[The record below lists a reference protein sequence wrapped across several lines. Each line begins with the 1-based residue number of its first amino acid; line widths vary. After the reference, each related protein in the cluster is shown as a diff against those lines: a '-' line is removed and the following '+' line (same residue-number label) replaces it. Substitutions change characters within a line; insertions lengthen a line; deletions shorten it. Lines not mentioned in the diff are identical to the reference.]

1 MIALLTGNIASLSIT
16 GDVVVD
22 VNGVGYKISIPEKE
36 TTHMMVGNFVTFHIS
51 THVREDAITLF
62 GFIESTTRDL
72 FEKLVSVS
80 GIGPKMGL
88 AMISALTPQG
98 IVDAL
103 TLNDVDML
111 CRVPGIGK
119 KTAQRMIVEL
129 SNVKGINDIFLP
141 TPANSA
147 VKDVSDALEE
157 LGYRRE
163 EISNVVR
170 DLDPTLSVDVMIKEC
185 LRLLATGSAG

>member
-1 MIALLTGNIASLSIT
+1 MIALLTGTLINISLN
-16 GDVVVD
+16 GEVVID
-22 VNGVGYKISIPEKE
+22 VNGVGYKANMPEKE
-36 TTHMMVGNFVTFHIS
+36 TVSFKAGDFVSLHIS

-62 GFIESTTRDL
+62 GFTEPSTRDL

-80 GIGPKMGL
+80 GIGGKMGL
-88 AMISALTPQG
+88 AMISALSPQG

-103 TLNDVDML
+103 GSNDVDML

-129 SNVKGINDIFLP
+129 SNVKGIADIFEPSTINLV
-141 TPANSA
+141 TR
-147 VKDVSDALEE
+147 DVSEALEE

-163 EISNVVR
+163 EISKVIHE
-170 DLDPTLSVDVMIKEC
+170 LDPNLSVDVMIKEC
-185 LRLLATGSAG
+185 LKQLASV

>member
-1 MIALLTGNIASLSIT
+1 MIALLTGTLVNVSLH
-16 GDVVVD
+16 GDVIID
-22 VNGVGYKISIPEKE
+22 VNGVGYKASIPEKE
-36 TTHMMVGNFVTFHIS
+36 TVNIKSGDFTTLHIS

-62 GFIESTTRDL
+62 GFQDSSTRDL

-80 GIGPKMGL
+80 GIGGKMGL

-103 TLNDVDML
+103 NSNDIDML

-129 SNVKGINDIFLP
+129 SSVQGIADIFAP
-141 TPANSA
+141 SPVNAATR
-147 VKDVSDALEE
+147 DVSDALEE
-157 LGYRRE
+157 LGYRRD
-163 EISNVVR
+163 EITKVVH
-170 DLDPTLSVDVMIKEC
+170 DLDPDLSVDVMIKEC
-185 LRLLATGSAG
+185 LKQLATV